1 MGFHVGLALVF
12 GIVKSYSGMFDSIKN
27 LQDIDDSHEERLF

>member
-12 GIVKSYSGMFDSIKN
+12 GIVKSYSGMFDSIKKFA
-27 LQDIDDSHEERLF
+27 RYR